1 MLKYACMVR
10 VQPSRLNKQSG
21 DCWNWK
27 DNSDLKSEARN
38 VHMGSSPISPI
49 GECNY
54 EETETI
60 IKVATAVQLRQP
72 AGEAQ
77 LVEHRTFNPGAA
89 SSKLVARIMRLW
101 CIGCTTALQAVGSGS
116 TPDRRFIYRSVA
128 ESIRNA
134 LKMRRPKGIV
144 GSCPTRSTNGM
155 WSNW

>member
-1 MLKYACMVR
+1 MHGSSPAIETK
-10 VQPSRLNKQSG
+10 QQSG

-116 TPDRRFIYRSVA
+116 TPDRCFIIPICGGKHTQRTQNASSERNCGFVSHQIDYRHV
-128 ESIRNA
+128 E
-134 LKMRRPKGIV
+134 
-144 GSCPTRSTNGM
+144 
-155 WSNW
+155 

>member
-1 MLKYACMVR
+1 MHGSSPAIETK
-10 VQPSRLNKQSG
+10 QQSG

-54 EETETI
+54 EKTETI

-101 CIGCTTALQAVGSGS
+101 CIGCITALQAVGSGS

-144 GSCPTRSTNGM
+144 GSCPTRSTIGM

>member
-1 MLKYACMVR
+1 MPGSSPAIETK
-10 VQPSRLNKQSG
+10 QQSG

-38 VHMGSSPISPI
+38 VRMGSSPISPI

-101 CIGCTTALQAVGSGS
+101 CIGCITALQAVGSGS
-116 TPDRRFIYRSVA
+116 TPDRRSIYRSVA
-128 ESIRNA
+128 ELVIRGA
-134 LKMRRPKGIV
+134 LKMRCPKGHV
-144 GSCPTRSTNGM
+144 GSTPT
-155 WSNW
+155 